1 MMERKVTLRF
11 QIPSAEQT
19 KGASIVLS
27 VAANSMGFNR
37 GRSAEVLLGL
47 RYGAC
52 AFNSSSVT
60 NSSAEACV
68 ASDAQGAAR
77 L

>member
-1 MMERKVTLRF
+1 
-11 QIPSAEQT
+11 
-19 KGASIVLS
+19 

-47 RYGAC
+47 RYR
-52 AFNSSSVT
+52 V
-60 NSSAEACV
+60 
-68 ASDAQGAAR
+68 R